1 MYRDRD
7 PEVNQCKYG
16 NGRRNFS
23 PATSNVEVL
32 LSSKGHMKT
41 TADTHLL
48 ALPQNDAPD
57 SNLLSP
63 ASPPTLASIGE
74 LRRIDP
80 HRIRAMSM
88 PNRDAAAFECDEF
101 EDLHQSI
108 VAAGGNSV
116 PISVVQ
122 LESPTAAHAYELIS
136 GERRLRAC
144 IQARLP
150 VLAIVRQADQVPAQQ
165 RLLETL
171 QENLARQNLS
181 AYQLGRQLKH
191 AIDAGLSSS
200 ARALA
205 RDIGR
210 HHSDVSAAIKLASV
224 PIEVVEAFSTTADLQ
239 YRFENPL
246 SQALTKNKAAVL
258 SAAQAIK
265 ALPERPPAKEVVS
278 LLVAAAAAPAE
289 GGVQKGG
296 VGRSDTPFNGAL
308 SCAGQEVGS
317 VQIDR
322 RGHAKITLGI
332 ALNDKQQAALHKH
345 IDAFLQRHIA
355 SANANP
361 KTNGID
367 SELTSK
373 ARKTGAP
380 GALASTPTI
389 AVQ

>member
-1 MYRDRD
+1 
-7 PEVNQCKYG
+7 
-16 NGRRNFS
+16 
-23 PATSNVEVL
+23 
-32 LSSKGHMKT
+32 MKT
-41 TADTHLL
+41 SADTHLI
-48 ALPQNDAPD
+48 ASPQNDTPGNPL
-57 SNLLSP
+57 STPTLLP
-63 ASPPTLASIGE
+63 ASTAIGQ
-74 LRRIDP
+74 LQRLDP
-80 HRIRAMSM
+80 HRIRPMPM
-88 PNRDAAAFECDEF
+88 PNRDSAAFECDEF
-101 EDLHQSI
+101 EELRQSI
-108 VAAGGNSV
+108 AAAGGNSV
-116 PISVVQ
+116 PISVVE
-122 LESPTAAHAYELIS
+122 LDSPTAAHAYELIS

-144 IQARLP
+144 IQARLH

-171 QENLARQNLS
+171 QENLARQELS

-210 HHSDVSAAIKLASV
+210 HHSDVSAAIKLASL
-224 PIEVVEAFSTTADLQ
+224 PIEVVEAFATTEELQ
-239 YRFENPL
+239 YRFQAPL

-296 VGRSDTPFNGAL
+296 VGRSDTPSNRAI

-317 VQIDR
+317 VQIDK

-332 ALNDKQQAALHKH
+332 ALTDKQQAALHKH
-345 IDAFLQRHIA
+345 IDAFLQRHIVGTNA
-355 SANANP
+355 SPN
-361 KTNGID
+361 TNGID

-373 ARKTGAP
+373 ASKTGAS
-380 GALASTPTI
+380 GALASAPTI
-389 AVQ
+389 TVQ